1 MGVSNS
7 PAPFKNTNGSE
18 NYVLFPCKKTIFGG
32 RDFLHALQIFEAQ
45 WPYFDKNN
53 GCWEVRVFGTQDT
66 KRFSF
71 AWQTFT
77 MCFIC
82 LKWLNLETKLGI
94 VWPKIFLRHGME
106 KNPSASITLFPLLV
120 VFSGNIPGFS
130 KRLAFSHAN
139 YHSIPDISQK
149 RLISSSWPPSLMK
162 VSQGLFLSSILSFV
176 NQVHLMWVNTT
187 NPFKWNLA
195 R

>member
-1 MGVSNS
+1 MHFKYLKHNGLILIKIMAVGKSVSL
-7 PAPFKNTNGSE
+7 APKPRN
-18 NYVLFPCKKTIFGG
+18 
-32 RDFLHALQIFEAQ
+32 DAL
-45 WPYFDKNN
+45 
-53 GCWEVRVFGTQDT
+53 
-66 KRFSF
+66 FSF

-77 MCFIC
+77 ICFIC

-94 VWPKIFLRHGME
+94 VWPKIFLWHGKE

-139 YHSIPDISQK
+139 YHTIPDISQK

-162 VSQGLFLSSILSFV
+162 GSQGLFLSSFFCKSGAFNVSQHYQSL
-176 NQVHLMWVNTT
+176 
-187 NPFKWNLA
+187 
-195 R
+195 